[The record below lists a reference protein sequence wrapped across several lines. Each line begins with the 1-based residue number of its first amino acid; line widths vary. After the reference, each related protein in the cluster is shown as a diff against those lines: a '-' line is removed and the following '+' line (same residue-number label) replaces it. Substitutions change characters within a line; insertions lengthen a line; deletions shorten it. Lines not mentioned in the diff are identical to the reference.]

1 MNITGQ
7 RAAEGPSGETT
18 IRKPISGSLVA
29 KSKTKK
35 NVRKS
40 IDRTVSKQD
49 RVIAMLR
56 RKEGATVAAVMKA
69 TGWQKHSVHGF
80 FAGVVRK
87 KLRLKLSSKKID
99 GNRIYRIMGG
109 SGARSSARQVGHR
122 SV

>member
-7 RAAEGPSGETT
+7 RAVDHPSKTT
-18 IRKPISGSLVA
+18 IRKPIGDAPTV
-29 KSKTKK
+29 KPKTEK
-35 NVRKS
+35 NIRKS
-40 IDRTVSKQD
+40 IGRKASKQD

-87 KLRLKLSSKKID
+87 KLRLKLGSKKID
-99 GNRIYRIMGG
+99 DNRSYRIIGA
-109 SGARSSARQVGHR
+109 SNARSSARQPSRR
-122 SV
+122 SA